1 MKVMDFSV
9 FAVGAKLNQELV
21 AKFKAADINHDSK
34 LIPAE
39 VQAYMSMVANHFS
52 DTDMQN
58 RGYVTLSQIISKAD
72 SR

>member
-1 MKVMDFSV
+1 MKVMGFSV

-39 VQAYMSMVANHFS
+39 VQAYMPMVANPLVILICKTEATS
-52 DTDMQN
+52 
-58 RGYVTLSQIISKAD
+58 L
-72 SR
+72 